1 MTASVIARHAL
12 ATLACLA
19 LTPALASAAGVTV
32 QQLPPGVLHAPAS
45 APQWTFKIDVA
56 VDHIPSKFVAVGA
69 QCQVFGS
76 SNAPIG
82 QGGAD
87 QPLSGGAFSG
97 TVFVPAPLGYGQ
109 FASQAKW
116 WQCFLYL
123 KDTLGKLQNYPF
135 PPDQAALPRPNTPL
149 NTRLTGNF

>member
-1 MTASVIARHAL
+1 MTALLIARRAL

-19 LTPALASAAGVTV
+19 LTPAIASAAGATV
-32 QQLPPGVLHAPAS
+32 HQLPPMLQAPGS

-69 QCQVFGS
+69 QCQVFTS
-76 SNAPIG
+76 SNVAIG
-82 QGGAD
+82 QGAVD

-97 TVFVPAPLGYGQ
+97 TLSVPAPLGYGQ

-116 WQCFLYL
+116 WQCYLYF
-123 KDTLGKLQNYPF
+123 KDTLGKLQNFPF
-135 PPDQAALPRPNTPL
+135 PPDQAALPRPNTPA
-149 NTRLTGNF
+149 NTRLSGNF